1 MDRSVNRSL
10 HSIKVPFSRDPFL
23 RLYARRWSPSLRTNT
38 FFIHSMSAGKGSAY
52 HVGGVS
58 P

>member
-1 MDRSVNRSL
+1 
-10 HSIKVPFSRDPFL
+10 L